1 MGYLERAFTT
11 LYISCCPHTT
21 RRCTTAIAGIMLD
34 PLGAASGLVARVRFL
49 SPIDRARAL
58 RGIAVFVL
66 GVRIAAYIHQLIQL
80 QMHWPD
86 PDFFGRQSCQIRQGL
101 AFLFRNVAPRN
112 QGSWV
117 H

>member
-21 RRCTTAIAGIMLD
+21 RRCTAAIAGIMLD

-49 SPIDRARAL
+49 SPIDHARAL

-66 GVRIAAYIHQLIQL
+66 VVRIAAHIHHLNQLH
-80 QMHWPD
+80 MHWPD
-86 PDFFGRQSCQIRQGL
+86 PDFFGRQSCQIRQGFSL
-101 AFLFRNVAPRN
+101 MY
-112 QGSWV
+112 
-117 H
+117 